1 MILKKTVNNTTIV
14 FLNDMSVL
22 WKFNIP
28 FSRALV
34 ALPFFTDESEIP
46 KMIYMHRATIEMN
59 LGLDLYF
66 SLI

>member
-1 MILKKTVNNTTIV
+1 
-14 FLNDMSVL
+14 MSVL